1 MRTGRPTLPAL
12 LVLAAGHANSAGVQV
27 PPGPTRAPAVHVQGN
42 ELVDS
47 AGRPVRLRGVN
58 RSGAEYACAQG
69 WGIFDGPS
77 DSPSVSAIVSWRT
90 NVVRLPLNETC
101 WLGINGVTP
110 AYAGANYQ
118 QAIADYVARL
128 NHAGLVVILDLHWTA
143 ADTAKPLAQA
153 PIPKPNHTPELR
165 RQVATW
171 HVYNFSWCHTSSCW
185 DGQAAPVAQRVPLVL
200 GELGQNDRG
209 RMFVDSLMDW
219 MDARSGSYLA
229 WTWDVWNSVW
239 DLIQSYDGTPT

>member
-12 LVLAAGHANSAGVQV
+12 LVVAACHANSAGVPV

-128 NHAGLVVILDLHWTA
+128 NHAGLVVILVGFPAMEEIATKLPRVA
-143 ADTAKPLAQA
+143 RQSPARLAGSRLQIA
-153 PIPKPNHTPELR
+153 VTFASVSR
-165 RQVATW
+165 
-171 HVYNFSWCHTSSCW
+171 C
-185 DGQAAPVAQRVPLVL
+185 
-200 GELGQNDRG
+200 
-209 RMFVDSLMDW
+209 
-219 MDARSGSYLA
+219 DARK
-229 WTWDVWNSVW
+229 
-239 DLIQSYDGTPT
+239 

>member
-12 LVLAAGHANSAGVQV
+12 LVVAACHANSAGVPV

-42 ELVDS
+42 GLVDS

-118 QAIADYVARL
+118 QAIADYVASL
-128 NHAGLVVILDLHWTA
+128 NRAGLVVILDLHWTA
-143 ADTAKPLAQA
+143 ADTASSATLPAC
-153 PIPKPNHTPELR
+153 R
-165 RQVATW
+165 R
-171 HVYNFSWCHTSSCW
+171 SS
-185 DGQAAPVAQRVPLVL
+185 R
-200 GELGQNDRG
+200 ER
-209 RMFVDSLMDW
+209 
-219 MDARSGSYLA
+219 AR
-229 WTWDVWNSVW
+229 
-239 DLIQSYDGTPT
+239 